1 MLKLTHFDKKGRAK
15 MVDVS
20 KKGETLRE
28 AVVRGSIFMN
38 PKTFKSILF
47 GKIAKGDV
55 LAVAKVA
62 GIMAAKKTSEIIPMC
77 HPLNLS
83 HVEINFYPFEK
94 ESRID
99 IEAKVK
105 IKAPTGVEMEG
116 FVAVAT
122 AGLTIYDMCKAID
135 RGIVLSNIHLV
146 KKTGGK
152 SGTYVRAIHA
162 CTPKCD
168 VSARRH
174 ESPVKSS
181 VGDGLPPAQKGL
193 WPRGKPFGTGA
204 RSSKSSK

>member
-1 MLKLTHFDKKGRAK
+1 MPKLTHFDKKGRAK

-38 PKTFKSILF
+38 PKTYNSIMS

-83 HVEINFYPFEK
+83 HVEINFHPFEK

-105 IKAPTGVEMEG
+105 IKAQTGVEMEG

-152 SGTYVRAIHA
+152 SGTY
-162 CTPKCD
+162 T
-168 VSARRH
+168 
-174 ESPVKSS
+174 
-181 VGDGLPPAQKGL
+181 AQ
-193 WPRGKPFGTGA
+193 
-204 RSSKSSK
+204 SSKVKAES